1 MNKKSSIGYYT
12 FKKISILYKKK
23 HKYHWII
30 TLNEYPDIYFHD
42 NVFHDFLTMGSSRI
56 QTDFDKVFCENALEN
71 FKRTHEF
78 GLDYLSFLSPIY
90 FIYGME

>member
-1 MNKKSSIGYYT
+1 MNKKSSIGYYI

-30 TLNEYPDIYFHD
+30 TLKEYLDIYFRD
-42 NVFHDFLTMGSSRI
+42 NVFRNFFDNGVFKI
-56 QTDFDKVFCENALEN
+56 QTDFDKVFCENVFEN

-90 FIYGME
+90 FIYEME